1 MRKNKKNMPEQ
12 PSLTPE
18 QIQML
23 NARMEQ
29 TGEDRSKLEP
39 HDMSTRA
46 QAMRYAKKHKLHTGV
61 IIVTAVSAVLVVVLL
76 AVYFILSFPG
86 REDRSDFTVIVGSTK
101 PQTVKYD
108 SLVKDGELHLDM
120 EWIASLCNMTVSGSA
135 KKAKY
140 TVSDAQYLKFENESD
155 TAIINGKS
163 VEMNG
168 KSYITAGG
176 CLVPYKFVSKAIV
189 SGVIIKFDTQ
199 NHKITL
205 ERVTESEKS
214 NEIIYAEVMFSAD
227 AFKASQGFLDT
238 GKDDNEN
245 YRYYYNIDVSNYLEF
260 IDPADAS
267 EYLMLV
273 NKTVMLGRDYVPSD
287 LTTIT
292 KNVSPMHSADYYQ
305 MRSCAVQALYAM
317 LDSMIADGVTDIY
330 VSSTYRSYERQ
341 EYLFNYYLQRENGD
355 EEAVLKY
362 SARPGTSEHQSG
374 LCLDFTTAS
383 IDYGVLNVFENT
395 DAFDWL
401 SKNAYKF
408 GFILRYP
415 SDKVDITGYTY
426 EPWHYRFV
434 GRTAATEIYNSGICF
449 EEYIATL
456 NK

>member
-1 MRKNKKNMPEQ
+1 
-12 PSLTPE
+12 
-18 QIQML
+18 
-23 NARMEQ
+23 
-29 TGEDRSKLEP
+29 
-39 HDMSTRA
+39 
-46 QAMRYAKKHKLHTGV
+46 
-61 IIVTAVSAVLVVVLL
+61 
-76 AVYFILSFPG
+76 
-86 REDRSDFTVIVGSTK
+86 
-101 PQTVKYD
+101 
-108 SLVKDGELHLDM
+108 
-120 EWIASLCNMTVSGSA
+120 
-135 KKAKY
+135 
-140 TVSDAQYLKFENESD
+140 
-155 TAIINGKS
+155 
-163 VEMNG
+163 
-168 KSYITAGG
+168 
-176 CLVPYKFVSKAIV
+176 
-189 SGVIIKFDTQ
+189 
-199 NHKITL
+199 
-205 ERVTESEKS
+205 
-214 NEIIYAEVMFSAD
+214 MFSAD

-273 NKTVMLGRDYVPSD
+273 NKTVMLRRDYVPSD